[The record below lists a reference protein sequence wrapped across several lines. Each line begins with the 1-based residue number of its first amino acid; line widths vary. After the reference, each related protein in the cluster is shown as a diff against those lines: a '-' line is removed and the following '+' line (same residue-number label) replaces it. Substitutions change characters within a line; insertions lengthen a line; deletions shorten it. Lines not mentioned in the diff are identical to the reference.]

1 MTVRIFHHS
10 QRCWWGGEGA
20 GTRLSGDYRR
30 AYKGLIRGLDGAYK
44 PLYCQ
49 RFLAGILNPDP
60 TGYFERAT
68 SWLWLVHAMIVSERD
83 MSMENR
89 LNHLEIPDDTTAAR
103 AVFNEIMRRF
113 RIV

>member
-1 MTVRIFHHS
+1 MG
-10 QRCWWGGEGA
+10 WEGA

-30 AYKGLIRGLDGAYK
+30 AYKGPIRG
-44 PLYCQ
+44 
-49 RFLAGILNPDP
+49 LAGILNPDP